1 MTMNRTGRH
10 GRLLLLALIA
20 VAVTIST
27 TTAAAKTSVAPTNN
41 GAPSISGTPRE
52 GHTLTASNGSWD
64 NAPTSFSYQWQRCG
78 NTGSGC
84 TGITGA
90 TGKTY
95 DLVTADVDHTVRVI
109 VTATNA
115 DGSASANSRV
125 TGLVAASNGPTV
137 TAQPTISGT
146 AAVGEQLTASPGTWS
161 GGARSFTYQW
171 QSCSTSGTCADIT
184 GATGQSYDVRTADI
198 GSSVRVAVTAHSTA
212 GSSTATS
219 AQTTTVAAP
228 GGNPTPMPKSNQRP
242 TIGWVSLTHVGNRVY
257 ARFRTCDDSTARVKV
272 VERDTMAHESG
283 YVRNYAV
290 SGKPCATYSRNW
302 LLLPRYRHV
311 GRYTVTLHAV
321 DRQNATSRAVS
332 RSLHIA

>member
-10 GRLLLLALIA
+10 GRLLPLALIA

-27 TTAAAKTSVAPTNN
+27 STAAAKTSVAPTNN

-52 GHTLTASNGSWD
+52 GHTLTAGNGSWD
-64 NAPTSFSYQWQRCG
+64 NAPTSYSYQWQRCG

-84 TGITGA
+84 TAITGA
-90 TGKTY
+90 SAKTY
-95 DLVTADVDHTVRVI
+95 VLVTADVDHTVRVI

-115 DGSASANSRV
+115 DGSSSANSRV
-125 TGLVAASNGPTV
+125 TNLVAASNGPTV

-146 AAVGEQLTASPGTWS
+146 VAVGEQLTASPGTWS

-171 QSCSTSGTCADIT
+171 QSCSTAGMCADIS

-198 GSSVRVAVTAHSTA
+198 GSSIRVAVTAHSPA

-219 AQTTTVAAP
+219 GQTTTVATP
-228 GGNPTPMPKSNQRP
+228 GGNTSTVVRSNRRP
-242 TIGWVSLTHVGNRVY
+242 TIGWVSLRHVGNRIY
-257 ARFRTCDDSTARVKV
+257 ARFRTCDDSTARLKI

-290 SGKPCATYSRNW
+290 TGRPCATYSRNW
-302 LLLPRYRHV
+302 LLLPRYRHA

-321 DRQNATSRAVS
+321 DRQHATSRAIS